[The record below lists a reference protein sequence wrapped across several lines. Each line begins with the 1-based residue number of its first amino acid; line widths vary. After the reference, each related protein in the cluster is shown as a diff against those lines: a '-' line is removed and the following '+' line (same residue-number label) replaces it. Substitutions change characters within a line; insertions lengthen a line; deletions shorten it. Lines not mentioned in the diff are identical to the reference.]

1 MPPDDTGHDQGAD
14 DPSDHDDGNDSD
26 TRAECMH
33 SDDEDDNS
41 FLDPWVEY
49 MIAMDDD
56 FYHDLDLDACSNI
69 IHNLIAVS

>member
-1 MPPDDTGHDQGAD
+1 
-14 DPSDHDDGNDSD
+14 
-26 TRAECMH
+26 MH

>member
-1 MPPDDTGHDQGAD
+1 
-14 DPSDHDDGNDSD
+14 
-26 TRAECMH
+26 MH

-56 FYHDLDLDACSNI
+56 FYHDLDLDACANI